1 MINKFHTRYCS
12 VCYRS
17 SRPELFCKK
26 GVFRNF
32 AKLTGKH
39 LCQSLF
45 FNEVVDQACNFIKKE
60 TLAQM
65 FSCEF
70 CEISNNTVFYRAP
83 PVAASVVRRNTKHK
97 KMKTRESKEWKFE
110 EKVREIGSFV
120 LISCVCFSV
129 VHRSSR
135 WMVEVKW
142 NVCFWNTFHLLCL
155 TATIFMK
162 IFMNCFQ

>member
-45 FNEVVDQACNFIKKE
+45 FNEVVGQACNFIKKE

-97 KMKTRESKEWKFE
+97 KMKIRELKERKFKK
-110 EKVREIGSFV
+110 KVRGIG
-120 LISCVCFSV
+120 
-129 VHRSSR
+129 
-135 WMVEVKW
+135 
-142 NVCFWNTFHLLCL
+142 
-155 TATIFMK
+155 
-162 IFMNCFQ
+162 